1 MQWFLIIFYLMI
13 CFALIGVV
21 LMQRGKDSSGDLF
34 GAGAS
39 SVLTGQGT
47 TSFLVKLTATLSVLF
62 FVLSFLLGVVINQS
76 AERLRIDDV
85 LKAKDA
91 IVIESAQKSAA
102 TQAPIAAAAP
112 LKASKQASVAKA
124 PAITKNL
131 QPGIVSTKAKSAGKN
146 TKKHG
151 KLPIKSVQ
159 TRKKAGK
166 VASS

>member
-1 MQWFLIIFYLMI
+1 MQWFLVIFYLII
-13 CFALIGVV
+13 CFSLIGVV

-91 IVIESAQKSAA
+91 IVIESAQKAA
-102 TQAPIAAAAP
+102 ASQAPITAMP
-112 LKASKQASVAKA
+112 LKANSQSGAQKV
-124 PAITKNL
+124 PAIAKDLKSEVVNA
-131 QPGIVSTKAKSAGKN
+131 QAKSTVNNA
-146 TKKHG
+146 KKHG
-151 KLPIKSVQ
+151 KQPNKSVQ
-159 TRKKAGK
+159 KRKKAGK
-166 VASS
+166 VATS